1 MLLVLRIITLLY
13 CLFIFTKASF
23 AQVPDSPIIPKAD
36 SIKVRDT
43 SIKKA
48 EQPPLLV
55 RDTIIKKVQ
64 QEPVHVDNNDTV
76 AGPIEQVPIRDSLE
90 IIPKPVINNSW
101 ALEPGRSVNSDQ
113 LGWEILKR
121 HPYFGFTSELIDQ
134 RSEIRTYRG
143 KELMFYVLIGLL
155 LLFSLLRQAFPK
167 YFNDLFRLFFR
178 TTLKQRQVRE
188 QLIQTPLPS
197 LLLNGFFVVSA
208 GMYLSHVLRYF
219 ELDPVGNYWLLSF
232 YCALGLSAGYFV
244 KYLSIRIC
252 GWLFSMKE
260 AADSYVFI
268 VFVINKMMGIALL
281 PFLILLGFT
290 EAGFYSVAMTLSW
303 IAVFCLFVYRFI
315 LAYAAIRN
323 QVKVNPF
330 HFFLYLLAFE
340 IAPLLL
346 VYKGLLLFLRIST

>member
-1 MLLVLRIITLLY
+1 MLRIVTLLY
-13 CLFIFTKASF
+13 CLLLLTGSCF
-23 AQVPDSPIIPKAD
+23 AQVRDSPVVKTGDSLQMQDTIIKGV
-36 SIKVRDT
+36 KLDT
-43 SIKKA
+43 V
-48 EQPPLLV
+48 PV
-55 RDTIIKKVQ
+55 RDTIIKRINR
-64 QEPVHVDNNDTV
+64 D
-76 AGPIEQVPIRDSLE
+76 PIEARDTTTQPTEQLPIPVSRE
-90 IIPKPVINNSW
+90 IIQKPVINNSW
-101 ALEPGRSVNSDQ
+101 ALEPGRSVNANQ

-121 HPYFGFTSELIDQ
+121 HPYFGFTAELIDQ
-134 RSEIRTYRG
+134 RSDIRTSSG

-155 LLFSLLRQAFPK
+155 LLFSLLREAFPK

-232 YCALGLSAGYFV
+232 YCALGLSVGYLL

-252 GWLFSMKE
+252 GWLFSMRE

-281 PFLILLGFT
+281 PFLILLAFT
-290 EAGFYSVAMTLSW
+290 DAGLLSVTMTLSW

-315 LAYAAIRN
+315 LTYAAIRN